1 MLTKRQ
7 WTIFIFFIIELI
19 FTLFMVAYSGDLSF
33 LTGNLS
39 TLLFLAALYLEK
51 NERSRTI
58 LLLSAVWIIVYGAIG
73 AANILAS
80 MFAAGDSAFLIDLVI
95 SLSML
100 AAVFMFSTNYYQ
112 SNFRSKERNLG
123 IYVLLLP
130 SIAIGIFNLV
140 TYFNFIFSPNILVVI
155 MFIFEMLSAL
165 TLPLAM
171 LIYTWMRERRIE

>member
-1 MLTKRQ
+1 MKGIKNMLTKRQ

-19 FTLFMVAYSGDLSF
+19 VTLFMVSYTGNLQF

-51 NERSRTI
+51 SERSRSI

-73 AANILAS
+73 AANILAG
-80 MFAAGDSAFLIDLVI
+80 MFASGDSELVIDLVI

-130 SIAIGIFNLV
+130 SIAIGILNII
-140 TYFNFIFSPNILVVI
+140 TYFNFIFSPNILV
-155 MFIFEMLSAL
+155 
-165 TLPLAM
+165 T
-171 LIYTWMRERRIE
+171 T